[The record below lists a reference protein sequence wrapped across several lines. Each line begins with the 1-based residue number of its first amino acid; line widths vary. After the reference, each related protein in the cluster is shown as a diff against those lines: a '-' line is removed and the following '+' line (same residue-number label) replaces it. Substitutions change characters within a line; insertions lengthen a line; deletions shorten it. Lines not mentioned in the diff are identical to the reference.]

1 MARHGTYG
9 PWALAFGV
17 AAAALAA
24 SCGGSSTSPH
34 QPGQCPSYSGGLTGS
49 DSLYGLFRLVSYC
62 LDTLPAYGPP
72 TDTGRVTLSRAASAD
87 SFIAV
92 IATQGQPP
100 ESILGRYT
108 HPVPDSIHVTGI
120 IKISGLSLSVELRG
134 RFLLR
139 SDTLSVSGRI
149 AATGAGERPLSFVGA
164 RVR

>member
-1 MARHGTYG
+1 MRL
-9 PWALAFGV
+9 WSCCVVLAM
-17 AAAALAA
+17 AALAA
-24 SCGGSSTSPH
+24 CGGSTSPH
-34 QPGQCPSYSGGLTGS
+34 QPGQCPSYSGGVTGS

-72 TDTGRVTLSRAASAD
+72 TDTGRVTLSRTASAD

-92 IATQGQPP
+92 IATQGQPS
-100 ESILGRYT
+100 ESILGTYT

-120 IKISGLSLSVELRG
+120 IKISSISLSVELRG

-139 SDTLSVSGRI
+139 SDSLSVSGRI

-164 RVR
+164 RVH

>member
-1 MARHGTYG
+1 MRLWSCCVVLAMAT
-9 PWALAFGV
+9 
-17 AAAALAA
+17 LAA
-24 SCGGSSTSPH
+24 CSGSTSPH

-92 IATQGQPP
+92 IATQGQPS

-164 RVR
+164 RVH